1 MASQWDRR
9 MSRRALLKQAGLAG
23 AGLSLSQLLAAC
35 GRAAGPAPAVTSPVA
50 GTTPTAA
57 VAARRNTLRIGMVG
71 EPANLDPFL
80 TTTTRQGE
88 VLTNIFTPLVELDYT
103 TLQPAPALATE
114 WSQPDPLVW
123 RFKLREGVQFHKD
136 YGEVTAEDVAFNA
149 NYTVEQD
156 KPRKFLYFF
165 VEGAEAVDKYTVDFT
180 LSKPFT
186 PFLVTTAVGQGTWV
200 VSKRA
205 YEEMGEDAFGRN
217 PVGAGPFEFVS
228 WESGSNITLRRF
240 DRYWRQDRP
249 YLDELIF
256 QPVED
261 PNIKKLRLVN
271 GELDFIDQPDYKDIP
286 ELEAN
291 PDITIAS
298 TPGWA
303 WNALAFNLRLPADH
317 PVMKREARRAIA
329 YAIDREEIAQ
339 NAFYG
344 GATPQD
350 DPLPSGYLGTNP
362 SVDVY
367 GAKANLE
374 KAREELAKAGL
385 PNGFTVSGLVDQE
398 PAIRRQMEIIAN
410 QLAKIGI
417 QVKIE
422 LAAGDVLNRMIEGNF
437 EMGSMDI
444 TVMTPDSDSALYWF
458 HRSGTI
464 ANFGYQNEEVDRLL
478 DQAREET
485 DPQERA
491 QMYSQAVQLV
501 LEDAPYVYTVHR
513 GMVWAYNKDL
523 TGFTPPPQDYNL
535 VLENVRWGT

>member
-9 MSRRALLKQAGLAG
+9 MSRRALLRQTGLAG
-23 AGLSLSQLLAAC
+23 AGLTLSQLLAAC
-35 GRAAGPAPAVTSPVA
+35 RGAAGPAPAVTSPVA
-50 GTTPTAA
+50 DTAPTAA
-57 VAARRNTLRIGMVG
+57 VAPRRNAMRIGMVG

-88 VLTNIFTPLVELDYT
+88 VLTNIFAPLVELDYK
-103 TLQPAPALATE
+103 TLQPAPALAAE

-123 RFKLREGVQFHKD
+123 RFKLHEGVQFHKG

-149 NYTVEQD
+149 NYTIEKD

-165 VEGAEAVDKYTVDFT
+165 VEGAEAVDKYTVDFK

-200 VSKRA
+200 VSKKA

-228 WESGSNITLRRF
+228 WESGSNITLKKF
-240 DRYWRQDRP
+240 DKYWRQDRP

-261 PNIKKLRLVN
+261 ANIKKLRLLN

-286 ELEAN
+286 ELQAN
-291 PDITIAS
+291 PNITVAS
-298 TPGWA
+298 TDGWS
-303 WNALAFNLRLPADH
+303 WNALAFNLRLPPDH

-329 YAIDREEIAQ
+329 YAIDREELAQ
-339 NAFYG
+339 SGFYG
-344 GATPQD
+344 GAIPMD
-350 DPLPSGYLGTNP
+350 DPLPKGFLGTNP

-367 GAKANLE
+367 GSKANLAQ
-374 KAREELAKAGL
+374 AREELAKAGL
-385 PNGFTVSGLVDQE
+385 PNGFTVSALVDQE
-398 PAIRRQMEIIAN
+398 PAIKRQMEIIAS
-410 QLAKIGI
+410 QLAKVGI

-458 HRSGTI
+458 QHSETI

-478 DQAREET
+478 DQARQEI
-485 DPQERA
+485 DPQKRA
-491 QMYSQAVQLV
+491 QMYSRVVQLV

-535 VLENVRWGT
+535 VLENVRWET